1 MKNDLG
7 SDRIW
12 TPVCLV
18 KVQTANHYTKGD
30 IVLYTDFS
38 LDLFY
43 NQEIKKKSGPSRE
56 VRDQVLGWGIRVYL
70 SF

>member
-30 IVLYTDFS
+30 IVQYTDFS
-38 LDLFY
+38 LDSFY
-43 NQEIKKKSGPSRE
+43 NKETKKSGPSRE
-56 VRDQVLGWGIRVYL
+56 ARDKALGWGIRVYL

>member
-12 TPVCLV
+12 TPVTLV
-18 KVQTANHYTKGD
+18 KVQTDNHYTKVN
-30 IVLYTDFS
+30 IVQYTDFS

-43 NQEIKKKSGPSRE
+43 NK
-56 VRDQVLGWGIRVYL
+56 
-70 SF
+70 

>member
-12 TPVCLV
+12 TPACLV
-18 KVQTANHYTKGD
+18 KDQTANHYTKGD
-30 IVLYTDFS
+30 IALYTDFA
-38 LDLFY
+38 LHLFY
-43 NQEIKKKSGPSRE
+43 NKETKKSGPSRE
-56 VRDQVLGWGIRVYL
+56 AWDKALGWDIRVYL